1 MMALQP
7 TIKYFSTE
15 EIKTTNSVGLQAA
28 VE

>member
-15 EIKTTNSVGLQAA
+15 DIKTTDSIGLQAA